1 MGLGKR
7 FGIIQTHA
15 IFGSVYLAK
24 LMPARWVEW
33 VDILQTPVKRMK
45 DTFYN
50 NTSNHCHLSC
60 NQHCK
65 NCTHP
70 EKHLICH
77 PQNPHHLNGHHPHL
91 GLLFWPPLPD
101 LELWWTQVQ
110 LTTKGG
116 FCAGVVKDVVEEG
129 EGGEVIGGRRVEISD
144 PLGNGAGWQ
153 RGRKWWMRGEGR
165 EIVAGRR
172 RSTEAADGRSRV
184 GRGESLM
191 GRAGILISKWGEEQR
206 VRYSY
211 VAIKHCM
218 MYWGLGV
225 VYLKLP

>member
-1 MGLGKR
+1 MATIHTLDYC
-7 FGIIQTHA
+7 FDPH
-15 IFGSVYLAK
+15 YLIWNYGGHK
-24 LMPARWVEW
+24 
-33 VDILQTPVKRMK
+33 
-45 DTFYN
+45 YN
-50 NTSNHCHLSC
+50 
-60 NQHCK
+60 
-65 NCTHP
+65 
-70 EKHLICH
+70 
-77 PQNPHHLNGHHPHL
+77 
-91 GLLFWPPLPD
+91 WLPKVVFV
-101 LELWWTQVQ
+101 LELWRMW
-110 LTTKGG
+110 LK
-116 FCAGVVKDVVEEG
+116 KER
-129 EGGEVIGGRRVEISD
+129 GGEVIGGRRVEISD